1 MGLKINVTLEALIPT
16 DEYANIR
23 VGMNAIDIDVSGDVE
38 AQAEECLAAGIK
50 VMRVLNNGLQE
61 EVAGMLV
68 DSDQDPT
75 ALREMIK
82 GYDER
87 LGKFESVLGRII
99 GKVKSLVD
107 IVEKRSEAD
116 KEALALKKA
125 QARIKKAKKGASN
138 ES

>member
-1 MGLKINVTLEALIPT
+1 MGLKINVVLEALIPT

-23 VGMNAIDIDVSGDVE
+23 VGMTALDIDVDGDVE
-38 AQAEECLAAGIK
+38 AQSAECLAAGIK

-82 GYDER
+82 AYDGR
-87 LGKFESVLGRII
+87 LGKLESTLGRVIS
-99 GKVKSLVD
+99 KVKSLAD
-107 IVEKRSEAD
+107 ELEAKIKGD
-116 KEALALKKA
+116 VKAAENEAKKPPTKKA
-125 QARIKKAKKGASN
+125 GKKAGS
-138 ES
+138 